1 MGPPG
6 KNFSNH
12 HCSLIF
18 SSKDVVTLSM
28 RINFNYSAHTIN
40 WLIAQSIERYHSSRS
55 LALGRHVPK
64 QIINIH
70 SYLPDSSSLLPLFPS
85 HRLCGGPSCPL
96 PWLHGMRNFQVNF
109 AYTRLSYIDILH
121 YHTHYTYHVLYI
133 SQGCLGYIVCTKFG
147 TPYYICIGT

>member
-18 SSKDVVTLSM
+18 SSKDVVTLST

-96 PWLHGMRNFQVNF
+96 PWLHGMRNFQSQLRIYALIV
-109 AYTRLSYIDILH
+109 YRHLTLSYSLYVPRIIYIPGVPRVYSLH
-121 YHTHYTYHVLYI
+121 
-133 SQGCLGYIVCTKFG
+133 
-147 TPYYICIGT
+147 

>member
-1 MGPPG
+1 VGPPG

-18 SSKDVVTLSM
+18 SSKDVVTSSR

-109 AYTRLSYIDILH
+109 AYTRLSYIDIS
-121 YHTHYTYHVLYI
+121 HTSQSREDRHGMDHVRKKRRQV
-133 SQGCLGYIVCTKFG
+133 SRLGVCAWQR
-147 TPYYICIGT
+147 